1 MMKSLLLVALLQT
14 GVSTPATPVA
24 FAPNSDDWGV
34 GATAAGTLT
43 VSGRDIVIALDD
55 VTLTANADSPDGRRI
70 VGYSV
75 CLAYRKSV
83 EVWSQGT
90 CSSTIEYRTTLKA
103 GESASPGASTL
114 RIPTQGPASLG
125 GYWLVLRVHVA
136 RKGGRVGY
144 AFADSQKGL
153 FAPPVPVPDAR

>member
-1 MMKSLLLVALLQT
+1 MISSVFLVALLQASAGT
-14 GVSTPATPVA
+14 SATPVA

-34 GATAAGTLT
+34 GATAAGMLA
-43 VSGRDIVIALDD
+43 VSERDIAIALDD

-75 CLAYRKSV
+75 CLAYQKSV
-83 EVWSQGT
+83 EVWSLGT

-103 GESASPGASTL
+103 GESVSLGASTL
-114 RIPTQGPASLG
+114 RVPTQGPASLV
-125 GYWLVLRVHVA
+125 GYWLVLRVHA
-136 RKGGRVGY
+136 AQKGGRVVY

-153 FAPPVPVPDAR
+153 FAPPVPAPDAR